1 MKTPKLKTTAPV
13 LLTHDLRIILR
24 GLLHELFPTQA
35 LTIYPN
41 EDFTGLFIPGLLS
54 GSTFSLDNPEI
65 ENNVDTVSVTLPGT
79 GSVEDPVNHF
89 LPVCLLSQWYVLNVR
104 IRSQLGSDQAQAYAE
119 LLRCEDNTVES
130 ARELTVAFADNAVE
144 DALKTLYAR
153 TPVEF
158 RLSLLDKLVDA
169 LHTDPEIPASRLST
183 RLLNLAP
190 IIP

>member
-1 MKTPKLKTTAPV
+1 MEIPKIEAISPV

-35 LTIYPN
+35 LTIYPD
-41 EDFTGLFIPGLLS
+41 EDCTGFFIPGLLS

-65 ENNVDTVSVTLPGT
+65 ANNVDTVSVTLPGT
-79 GSVEDPVNHF
+79 GSAEDPVNHF
-89 LPVCLLSQWYVLNVR
+89 LPVCLLSRWYVLNVR
-104 IRSQLGSDQAQAYAE
+104 VRSRLGSGQAQAYAE

-130 ARELTVAFADNAVE
+130 ARKLTVAFADNAVE

-153 TPVEF
+153 TPVAL

-169 LHTDPEIPASRLST
+169 LHTDTEIPASRLST

-190 IIP
+190 KIA